1 MPMIQ
6 PLASSSAETS
16 TAVEPMSVCLLITT
30 TEKPSRAL
38 KMIDGVIQIT
48 GDGPLATCLKESK
61 TWDVVCLRAIL
72 GPGVQVLET

>member
-16 TAVEPMSVCLLITT
+16 TVVEPMSVSLLITT
-30 TEKPSRAL
+30 TEKPSRVL

-72 GPGVQVLET
+72 GLGVQVLET